1 VLDDPMT
8 RLALIAVAAAVLV
21 MAVRMAG
28 HRRPTEQEI
37 DLAGLGLPPGLV
49 LFTSTDC
56 ANCAAARTQLAVAGL
71 RPREVTWELEPG
83 IIARAGVT
91 ATPLAVVV
99 DGDGKVLDQ
108 WSGVPP
114 RWWVSRA
121 AAAAR
126 KAAPG

>member
-1 VLDDPMT
+1 MLDDPVG
-8 RLALIAVAAAVLV
+8 RLVLIGLAAVVLIV
-21 MAVRMAG
+21 VIRMAG
-28 HRRPTEQEI
+28 RGRPPDQEI
-37 DLAGLGLPPGLV
+37 DLTGLGLPAGLV

-56 ANCAAARTQLAVAGL
+56 GNCSAVRTQLAVAGL

-83 IIARAGVT
+83 TITRAGVT
-91 ATPLAVVV
+91 ATPLTVVI
-99 DGDGKVLDQ
+99 DGDGAVLEQ

-126 KAAPG
+126 KVTGR